1 MEDFS
6 FWVFSYKTEFQEKVW
21 NYIVATKEK
30 WIKKKK
36 EFALGNKETIVHKKY
51 DGNRNF

>member
-1 MEDFS
+1 MKDFS

-21 NYIVATKEK
+21 NYIVAIKEK
-30 WIKKKK
+30 WIRKKN
-36 EFALGNKETIVHKKY
+36 EFALGNKKTIVHKKY